1 MEFYTAVQNVM
12 LPRRRKINQMRL
24 MERLENDERLEALL
38 DDLERK
44 APDVRGSSLP
54 PPDDSSYVSHISQDM
69 RCVSGL

>member
-1 MEFYTAVQNVM
+1 MEC

-44 APDVRGSSLP
+44 APDVRGSSRP
-54 PPDDSSYVSHISQDM
+54 SPDDSSSVSHISQDM